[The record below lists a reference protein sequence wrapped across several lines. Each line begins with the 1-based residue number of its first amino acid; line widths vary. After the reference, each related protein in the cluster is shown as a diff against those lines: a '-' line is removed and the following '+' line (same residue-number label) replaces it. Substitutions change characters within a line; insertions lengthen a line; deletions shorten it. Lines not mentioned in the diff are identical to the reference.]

1 MIAFQI
7 LERYMEYE
15 MIAEVYKE
23 KGKEPWK
30 YTRQVLASDGKIE
43 RLTTRYCS
51 YDYAFQFAYDD
62 FKAGKIHVL
71 YLYYPWGTLNDV
83 LRAGDNDA

>member
-1 MIAFQI
+1 
-7 LERYMEYE
+7 

-43 RLTTRYCS
+43 RHTTRYSS
-51 YDYAFQFAYDD
+51 YNYAYQFAYDD
-62 FKAGKIHVL
+62 FKAGKINVL
-71 YLYYPWGTLNDV
+71 YLYHPWGTLE
-83 LRAGDNDA
+83 DALHD